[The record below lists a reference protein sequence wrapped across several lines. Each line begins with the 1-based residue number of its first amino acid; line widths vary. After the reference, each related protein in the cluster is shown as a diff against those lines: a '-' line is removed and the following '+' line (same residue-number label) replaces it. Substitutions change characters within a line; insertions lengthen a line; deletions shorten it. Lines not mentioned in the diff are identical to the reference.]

1 VSRHVHAVVVA
12 WLLLTRMI
20 TEKAMVARHAIED
33 PTFVPLGIV
42 VSTAP
47 REALLAA
54 LQKQCPHWNIQLVPI
69 DVARKSSPQFRVEL
83 KRDMDVLSGSIDPWL
98 HIKGA
103 LTSSFPADKPHAVTT
118 IDP

>member
-1 VSRHVHAVVVA
+1 
-12 WLLLTRMI
+12 
-20 TEKAMVARHAIED
+20 MVARHAID
-33 PTFVPLGIV
+33 DSTFVPLGVV

-54 LQKQCPHWNIQLVPI
+54 LQRACPDWNIRLVPLEAEH
-69 DVARKSSPQFRVEL
+69 VSPPQFRVEL
-83 KRDMDVLSGSIDPWL
+83 KYEVDLISGSIDAWL

-103 LTSSFPADKPHAVTT
+103 LMSSFPADKPHAVMA